1 MTLEA
6 AYAKVQFLLSQG
18 LHGSELAQWMGRS
31 IAGELRE

>member
-18 LHGSELAQWMGRS
+18 LEGDDLAGWMGRS
-31 IAGELRE
+31 LAGELSQ